1 MKLRAVV
8 VGASGLVGKQLLQ
21 LLLADNRYASV
32 LVLVR
37 SSLGIKHPRLKEQI
51 VKFETLAQLDL
62 PKLDH
67 AFCCLG
73 TTIKRAG
80 SQEAFRKVDHDY
92 VVAFASSARRS
103 GARHFLLVSA
113 MGAKSQSGVFYN
125 RVKGEVES
133 AVQGLDYPGVSI
145 LRPSMLTGNRAEYRS
160 GERIALTILG
170 PVSRLI
176 PAKYRP
182 VSDRA
187 VARTLIH
194 AATREKTGVEII
206 ESDRI
211 QELGN

>member
-1 MKLRAVV
+1 MSLRAVV

-21 LLLADNRYASV
+21 LLLADRRYSSV

-37 SSLGIKHPRLKEQI
+37 GSLEIKHPRLKELL
-51 VKFETLAQLDL
+51 VEFDSLDQPAL

-80 SQEAFRKVDHDY
+80 SRLAFRKVDHDY
-92 VVAFASSARRS
+92 VVAFARSARRS
-103 GARHFLLVSA
+103 GARHFFLVSA
-113 MGAKSQSGVFYN
+113 MGANSQSGVFYN
-125 RVKGEVES
+125 RIKGEVET
-133 AVQGLDYPGVSI
+133 AVQALGYPGVSI
-145 LRPSMLTGNRAEYRS
+145 LRPSMLTGNRTEYRS
-160 GERIALTILG
+160 GERIALTLLA

-187 VARTLIH
+187 VASTLIH
-194 AATREKTGVEII
+194 AAVHEQAGVEII